1 MEKIFSPDITLLRQ
15 KAEAHFKKKQSDS
28 YRTEKVANLN
38 ENMERCHNVSDHL
51 KCIHELE
58 VHQIELEMQNEEL
71 RLAIDKAT
79 TATTLYDFSPVGYF
93 TLERDGT
100 ISEMNL
106 NGAKML
112 GKDRSKLVNSNFKQ
126 FVSPDT
132 LQEFRDFKKKAIET
146 NIKQICE
153 VKLVLC

>member
-1 MEKIFSPDITLLRQ
+1 MEKRVSHATVLLRQ
-15 KAEAHFKKKQSDS
+15 KAEEQLRKKQSDKS
-28 YRTEKVANLN
+28 SNLTASTGIF
-38 ENMERCHNVSDHL
+38 HNVSDHL
-51 KCIHELE
+51 KSIHELE

-79 TATTLYDFSPVGYF
+79 TATTLYDFSPAGYF

-106 NGAKML
+106 NGDKML